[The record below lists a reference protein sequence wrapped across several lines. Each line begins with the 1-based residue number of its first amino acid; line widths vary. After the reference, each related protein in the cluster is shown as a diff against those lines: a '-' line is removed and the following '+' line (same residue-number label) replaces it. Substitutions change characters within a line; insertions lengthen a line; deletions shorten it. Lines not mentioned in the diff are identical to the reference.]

1 MLHTFRK
8 CQSPV
13 RAGKRAFKKIV
24 DVKEKEINTINREF
38 KHMISRNARFIRSQD
53 EKAVKR
59 NAFVQSRIIEFPYV

>member
-24 DVKEKEINTINREF
+24 DVKEKEINTINREL
-38 KHMISRNARFIRSQD
+38 KHMINRNARFIRSQD
-53 EKAVKR
+53 GIKKQLKEMLSSKA
-59 NAFVQSRIIEFPYV
+59 E